1 MTSRQSRVAQ
11 LATQQALFAV
21 SGLGP
26 FVQVAKFIGDGV
38 RKLTGR
44 ERKPTPFAKVAKS
57 DPTNSP
63 FYRWSKSEL
72 AAVKET
78 EAAFQSLLKRQDD
91 VARMVRFLAAIE
103 TLEQTQ
109 PYWFNRLQPEFREL
123 YAQVLSTP
131 IDTMAPML
139 ADPVYE
145 IPRPMVSQLQAFA
158 GPSGADTN
166 RALAAV
172 QAAGFSLP
180 STGIPLPR
188 PEIVPGIPS
197 NVGSD
202 FNVATDPSA
211 PPESRRNDGA
221 LLFLAALAALAVLS

>member
-44 ERKPTPFAKVAKS
+44 ERKPTPFGKVAQS
-57 DPTNSP
+57 DPHNSP
-63 FYRWSKSEL
+63 LYKWRKPEL

-78 EAAFQSLLKRQDD
+78 EAAFQALLKKQDD
-91 VARMVRFLAAIE
+91 PSRMVRFLAAIE
-103 TLEQTQ
+103 TLEETE
-109 PYWFNRLQPEFREL
+109 PYWFGRLQPEFREL
-123 YAQVLSTP
+123 YAQVLSLP
-131 IDTMAPML
+131 VDTMQPMTSE
-139 ADPVYE
+139 PVYE
-145 IPRPMVSQLQAFA
+145 VPRPMVSQLQAFV

-166 RALAAV
+166 RALAFVEA
-172 QAAGFSLP
+172 QLP
-180 STGIPLPR
+180 SPTNKLARPR

-197 NVGSD
+197 NVGSG

-211 PPESRRNDGA
+211 PADSRRNGGA
-221 LLFLAALAALAVLS
+221 LLLLAALAALAVLA